1 LIIVVILLISIIEDC
16 LNGELTLSNIR
27 IYFRAGA
34 SKEAIDKEVPQNID
48 VYPDP
53 YRWHSLPAYGMYFRY
68 VKGLRV
74 SDVVLRYMNRDERP
88 AFVLDDV
95 HDATFSNIDA
105 QKGDGAPQFILKNVT
120 NFSAHQ
126 VNGVADTKVEKA
138 EKKEL

>member
-1 LIIVVILLISIIEDC
+1 
-16 LNGELTLSNIR
+16 
-27 IYFRAGA
+27 
-34 SKEAIDKEVPQNID
+34 
-48 VYPDP
+48 
-53 YRWHSLPAYGMYFRY
+53 
-68 VKGLRV
+68 
-74 SDVVLRYMNRDERP
+74 MNQDERP

-95 HDATFSNIDA
+95 HDATFYNIDA

>member
-1 LIIVVILLISIIEDC
+1 MVMGIPGHYIED
-16 LNGELTLSNIR
+16 LTLSNIR

-34 SKEAIDKEVPQNID
+34 PKEAIDKEVPQNID

-74 SDVVLRYMNRDERP
+74 SDVVLRYMNQDERP

-120 NFSAHQ
+120 NFSTHQ